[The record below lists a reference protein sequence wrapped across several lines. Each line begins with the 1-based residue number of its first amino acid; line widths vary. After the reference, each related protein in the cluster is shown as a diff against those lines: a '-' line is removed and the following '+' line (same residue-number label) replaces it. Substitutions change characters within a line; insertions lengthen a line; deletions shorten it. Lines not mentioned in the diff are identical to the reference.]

1 MALGSTDHEV
11 IFCTQT
17 SSEADQRH
25 AEARERISSK
35 TTVSSLV
42 KNNRFSI
49 NHLIFFLK
57 SLSRKVVRNFLSQEK
72 VLTCDELENYYEI
85 IEDARLMGKKIGELN
100 SDFKLKVNS
109 RR

>member
-1 MALGSTDHEV
+1 MALGSTDNEV

-42 KNNRFSI
+42 QNFSFYQLST
-49 NHLIFFLK
+49 HLIFFHLK
-57 SLSRKVVRNFLSQEK
+57 NLDKNRK
-72 VLTCDELENYYEI
+72 T
-85 IEDARLMGKKIGELN
+85 
-100 SDFKLKVNS
+100 
-109 RR
+109 